1 MSEKNYVASSI
12 KKVTTQY
19 GELFN
24 ASIKIDDDSSKEREE
39 RPYAYIYHRNIS
51 SHSNSLFEAIDIFA
65 SIERDAT
72 IVGHPAIVFAISRW
86 HRPRLPLFGSRV
98 RCLSAR

>member
-24 ASIKIDDDSSKEREE
+24 ASFKVEDLQKLSKR
-39 RPYAYIYHRNIS
+39 
-51 SHSNSLFEAIDIFA
+51 
-65 SIERDAT
+65 
-72 IVGHPAIVFAISRW
+72 G
-86 HRPRLPLFGSRV
+86 
-98 RCLSAR
+98 

>member
-24 ASIKIDDDSSKEREE
+24 ASFKVEDLQKIAKRGWVNITIAERREVSE
-39 RPYAYIYHRNIS
+39 KGATHYAYENTYEPPKPTSVDNT
-51 SHSNSLFEAIDIFA
+51 NTEGD
-65 SIERDAT
+65 
-72 IVGHPAIVFAISRW
+72 
-86 HRPRLPLFGSRV
+86 LPF
-98 RCLSAR
+98 